1 MCSKDV
7 LLLIFVVVII
17 IFVVAG
23 FLFVNH
29 NNKKVRENF
38 QTNSISEEKS
48 EPTSPTLDA
57 IIDCLNDPSK
67 YYGLIKTDDIEIYSP
82 FSKDGPITAPNVYI
96 ASNAIDANG
105 SESTEFTDMFLH
117 NDKDSNFNNALQNTQ
132 LPSTLENIKIKLSP
146 LWSIKIFKV
155 KGRKLIE
162 DSNSNSESVIALYNI
177 TYNTAGNNKFTVE
190 TTTTTPDTPERFVI
204 LATKKDTEGN
214 STTPSS
220 GETTPSSG
228 ETTPS
233 SGGMGTGMGTETTPS
248 SGGMG
253 TGMGTG
259 MSTGMGTG
267 MGTGM
272 STGTTPSSGMGP
284 ESVPTTEPFVGNMVI
299 EPFSNFT
306 KNTGVQGIT
315 PDIGGSTF

>member
-1 MCSKDV
+1 MCNKDT
-7 LLLIFVVVII
+7 LLLMFVVVII

-23 FLFVNH
+23 FIFVNH

-96 ASNAIDANG
+96 ASNAIDANR
-105 SESTEFTDMFLH
+105 SETDSTEFTDMFLH
-117 NDKDSNFNNALQNTQ
+117 NDKDLHFNNALQKTQ
-132 LPSTLENIKIKLSP
+132 LPSTLKNIKIKLSP

-162 DSNSNSESVIALYNI
+162 DSNSESVIALYNI
-177 TYNTAGNNKFTVE
+177 TYNTDDNNKFTVE
-190 TTTTTPDTPERFVI
+190 TTTPERFVI

-220 GETTPSSG
+220 DGTNPSSAG
-228 ETTPS
+228 MTPNS
-233 SGGMGTGMGTETTPS
+233 A
-248 SGGMG
+248 
-253 TGMGTG
+253 
-259 MSTGMGTG
+259 
-267 MGTGM
+267 
-272 STGTTPSSGMGP
+272 GTTPSSDG
-284 ESVPTTEPFVGNMVI
+284 TTPSSDGTTPSSAETTAAGTTAAGDPFVGNMVI
-299 EPFSNFT
+299 EPFSNLT
-306 KNTGVQGIT
+306 KNIGVQGIT
-315 PDIGGSTF
+315 PDIGGSPF